1 MRDVGGAGRR
11 GSDGPGRRRGAA
23 RDASMLGGG
32 LGVGRISHIHGEGG
46 VGVDVF
52 ALAALTRCARAR
64 VVSAAHGRRGRG
76 VGARR
81 AAIAAASGGVAIAAS
96 ARPLLSIPDVRLSCR
111 AYHASRIRP
120 ARSPPADPERRMP
133 TQPRA

>member
-23 RDASMLGGG
+23 RGASMLGGG
-32 LGVGRISHIHGEGG
+32 LGLGRISRIHGEGG

-64 VVSAAHGRRGRG
+64 VVPAAHGRRGRG

-81 AAIAAASGGVAIAAS
+81 AAIAAASGGVAIAAP
-96 ARPLLSIPDVRLSCR
+96 ARPLLSIP
-111 AYHASRIRP
+111 
-120 ARSPPADPERRMP
+120 
-133 TQPRA
+133 